1 MSIKATMILGLSEKL
16 KTAFPDIE
24 NIQRPLVKELENMDL
39 NWIAGFVCGEG
50 CFFVNIFKSNT
61 KLGETVRLVFKLT
74 QHTRDEKL
82 MKRIM
87 NNLETGNLYRNR
99 YTINLHI
106 TKIQEL
112 NEKVIPFFF

>member
-1 MSIKATMILGLSEKL
+1 MSIKATMNLGLSEKL

-24 NIQRPLVKELENMDL
+24 NIQRPLVKELENLDP

-74 QHTRDEKL
+74 
-82 MKRIM
+82 
-87 NNLETGNLYRNR
+87 
-99 YTINLHI
+99 
-106 TKIQEL
+106 
-112 NEKVIPFFF
+112 